1 VSVYFSLPF
10 LTKEKSNPFEP
21 YTPVP
26 EVRFNAMKQIADAG
40 IPVGIAIAPV
50 IPGYNES
57 DIPGLLERAKESGA
71 TRAFMSMLHIDSD
84 SIEEYFV
91 AKMNERLPETRV
103 KKILNTMKRERGGKL
118 QHESYKAR
126 MTGRTEQW
134 DVTQKLFEF
143 HIRRL
148 GFNQDKGVK
157 QPDDE
162 SANVEQVQ
170 QRLF

>member
-1 VSVYFSLPF
+1 
-10 LTKEKSNPFEP
+10 
-21 YTPVP
+21 
-26 EVRFNAMKQIADAG
+26 MKQIADEG

-57 DIPGLLERAKESGA
+57 DIPGLLERAKECGA
-71 TRAFMSMLHIDSD
+71 RRAFMSMLHIDSD

-91 AKMNERLPETRV
+91 AKMTERLPATRV
-103 KKILNTMKRERGGKL
+103 AKITNTMKRERGGKL

-134 DVTQKLFEF
+134 EVTQKLFEF

-157 QPDDE
+157 QPDDRPTF
-162 SANVEQVQ
+162 VEPTQ
-170 QRLF
+170 QRLW

>member
-1 VSVYFSLPF
+1 
-10 LTKEKSNPFEP
+10 
-21 YTPVP
+21 
-26 EVRFNAMKQIADAG
+26 MKQIAEAG
-40 IPVGIAIAPV
+40 ITVGIAIAPV

-57 DIPGLLERAKESGA
+57 DIPGLLERAKDSGA
-71 TRAFMSMLHIDSD
+71 KRAFMSMLHIDSD

-91 AKMNERLPETRV
+91 AKMKQRLPATRV
-103 KKILNTMKRERGGKL
+103 AKIINTMKRERGGKL

-134 DVTQKLFEF
+134 EVTPRLFEF

-157 QPDDE
+157 QPEETVE
-162 SANVEQVQ
+162 SAAVQQ